1 MLFRSNWLRH
11 AQSLDFKHEVLEVR
25 RAHAG
30 NRCGLSQRNR
40 APARQLAPR
49 FDAQGSH
56 LLIWGFVRQTKR
68 RQRLQARRTFT
79 LASEVAG
86 VLDLELDRGEC
97 VVVVGIGRPGGV
109 EDIAQVYAVALDQVV
124 RAYGVYSLALVVAF
138 LF

>member
-1 MLFRSNWLRH
+1 MENLPEHDHEQGIVFR
-11 AQSLDFKHEVLEVR
+11 
-25 RAHAG
+25 
-30 NRCGLSQRNR
+30 
-40 APARQLAPR
+40 PR

-109 EDIAQVYAVALDQVV
+109 EDIAQATGVSRETAKSRLRYALAKLKRGLGEAL
-124 RAYGVYSLALVVAF
+124 
-138 LF
+138 